1 MLQKIQGETIQ
12 QKCLWSRYFVFVL
25 GKQKLS
31 HLYAVLDPQELD
43 REAVSAYNFIV
54 LAANECGSEGELPP
68 LDNFDD
74 RAKLNVT
81 VTVLDVDD
89 EDPVNWYSYF
99 IYICKTNVYLLWRY
113 SLKSSML
120 EWK

>member
-1 MLQKIQGETIQ
+1 MHHLPDDVLSE
-12 QKCLWSRYFVFVL
+12 YFEVEKDPGQNFPTRIYVIKVYIHTTYKNLVYLSAVF
-25 GKQKLS
+25 
-31 HLYAVLDPQELD
+31 DPKALD
-43 REAVSAYNFIV
+43 REAVSEYNFIV

-89 EDPVNWYSYF
+89 EPPVH
-99 IYICKTNVYLLWRY
+99 
-113 SLKSSML
+113 
-120 EWK
+120 